1 MKLKRVVTLAA
12 AVLTSV
18 VAAFY
23 LAPALWKPPLV
34 ELNRKMAGLS
44 ERAVSVDSH
53 EVRYLEG
60 GKGEVVVLLHGIFG
74 EKDHWVD
81 FARQLTPRYRV
92 IVPDLP
98 GFGGSSRLAGESYGY
113 AAQMQRLVM
122 LLERLDLKRVHIAGN
137 SMGGTLAALL
147 AMREPRRVASVAF
160 IGAPHGIR
168 TPRRSQMDSAIESGE
183 SPLIARDAAA
193 FERMLALLFEQR
205 PYLPYPILHAARAD
219 AIGSATSNQR
229 LWNEQL
235 KDRYLLDEHIGELR
249 APALVLWGEADRLF
263 DASGAWALRA
273 RLKHAQVKLLPGIG
287 HLPMMEAPKLTAR
300 VYGAF
305 LERLRAPSAESA
317 TLGSGRSYAQ
327 R

>member
-1 MKLKRVVTLAA
+1 MKLKCVAALAVTL
-12 AVLTSV
+12 LTS
-18 VAAFY
+18 ALATFY

-34 ELNRKMAGLS
+34 ELNRAVAGLS
-44 ERAVSVDSH
+44 ERAVSLGTH

-60 GKGEVVVLLHGIFG
+60 GQGEVVVLLHGIFG

-81 FARQLTPRYRV
+81 FARQLTHRYRV

-113 AAQMQRLVM
+113 AAQLPRLET
-122 LLERLDLKRVHIAGN
+122 LFERLGLERVHIAGS

-147 AMREPRRVASVAF
+147 AMRAPQRVATLAF

-168 TPRRSQMDSAIESGE
+168 TSRRSRMDAAIEAGE
-183 SPLIARDAAA
+183 SPLIARDEAA

-205 PYLPYPILHAARAD
+205 PFLPYPILHAARAD
-219 AIGSATSNQR
+219 AIGGATSNQR

-235 KDRYLLDEHIGELR
+235 QDRYLLDARIGELR
-249 APALVLWGEADRLF
+249 VPVLVLWGEEDRLF

-273 RLKHAQVKLLPGIG
+273 RLKQAQVRRLPGIG
-287 HLPMMEAPKLTAR
+287 HLPMMEAPTLTAR
-300 VYGAF
+300 VYVEF
-305 LERLRAPSAESA
+305 LERLRSPAE
-317 TLGSGRSYAQ
+317 Q